1 MPDLTRVSLS
11 IEQELLEQFDQ
22 MIEKHG
28 LGNRSE
34 AMRDLIRKGLK
45 DEYLHTGQII
55 GTVTL
60 LYDHHKRLLSQKL
73 SNTGHV
79 HHHFIMSSMHI
90 HLNDHFCLETIVLKG
105 DSKTVHELANHM
117 MGLVGVIHGHF
128 APLPLQP
135 SEH

>member
-11 IEQELLEQFDQ
+11 IEHDLLKQLDH
-22 MIEKHG
+22 MIKQHG

-34 AMRDLIRKGLK
+34 AMRDLIRERLGH
-45 DEYLHTGQII
+45 EHVHIGEVV

-60 LYDHHKRLLSQKL
+60 LYDHHKRQLSQKL
-73 SNTGHV
+73 ASTGHI